1 MKIFTFFLPQF
12 HSIPENDKW
21 WGEGFSDWVNVKK
34 AKPLFE
40 GHNQPTIPLDK
51 NYYDLSQTEVLKQQA
66 ILAKKYGV
74 SGFCFYHYWFGGKLL
89 LEKPVENF
97 LKDKSIDI
105 EFCLCWPTMTWT
117 RIWSGNNEDI
127 LIEQKYGNE
136 KNWEEHYNYLKDFF
150 LDARYTKIDNKPVF
164 IIYSTSEIPDLKK
177 FLDYVNN
184 LAVKDGFAGLFFVK
198 INVNHEEIEDRYDF
212 DAYVEFEPSLT
223 MSSQTSKILPI
234 KQKFDQIFNSSL
246 KKVLPFTEK
255 YYNLLWIFSID
266 LYKKLKSLSPFQ
278 KNKIFTLNYDKIW
291 NDIINRKPAEKTFLG
306 AFPSW
311 DNSPRKNKRA
321 TIISGSTP
329 TKFKNYLSKQIA
341 KSIERK
347 SDLLFI
353 NAWNEWAEGAY
364 LEPDETNKFGYLE
377 AVRDALKDNNL

>member
-1 MKIFTFFLPQF
+1 
-12 HSIPENDKW
+12 
-21 WGEGFSDWVNVKK
+21 
-34 AKPLFE
+34 
-40 GHNQPTIPLDK
+40 
-51 NYYDLSQTEVLKQQA
+51 
-66 ILAKKYGV
+66 
-74 SGFCFYHYWFGGKLL
+74 
-89 LEKPVENF
+89 
-97 LKDKSIDI
+97 
-105 EFCLCWPTMTWT
+105 
-117 RIWSGNNEDI
+117 
-127 LIEQKYGNE
+127 
-136 KNWEEHYNYLKDFF
+136 
-150 LDARYTKIDNKPVF
+150 
-164 IIYSTSEIPDLKK
+164 
-177 FLDYVNN
+177 
-184 LAVKDGFAGLFFVK
+184 
-198 INVNHEEIEDRYDF
+198 
-212 DAYVEFEPSLT
+212 